1 MCSCRNSF
9 KDDYLKNIYCY
20 LGFRMEKCGLCYQ
33 DVLLEIRD
41 LLVAFVSNNLW
52 FSISFESGILKD
64 SRN

>member
-1 MCSCRNSF
+1 
-9 KDDYLKNIYCY
+9 
-20 LGFRMEKCGLCYQ
+20 MEKCGLCYQ

-52 FSISFESGILKD
+52 FSISFECGIMKD